1 MPKFEVTLYHPP
13 ENDEYVAFYDDAID
27 WQDAW
32 ETAQMDFPDDEVVAV
47 LEVTPEVTYHPIAPE
62 DNIFRDI
69 LGKQYICF
77 EVYKE
82 RKDK

>member
-32 ETAQMDFPDDEVVAV
+32 ETAQMDFPDDEVVA
-47 LEVTPEVTYHPIAPE
+47 A
-62 DNIFRDI
+62 
-69 LGKQYICF
+69 F
-77 EVYKE
+77 EVK
-82 RKDK
+82 KGQDK